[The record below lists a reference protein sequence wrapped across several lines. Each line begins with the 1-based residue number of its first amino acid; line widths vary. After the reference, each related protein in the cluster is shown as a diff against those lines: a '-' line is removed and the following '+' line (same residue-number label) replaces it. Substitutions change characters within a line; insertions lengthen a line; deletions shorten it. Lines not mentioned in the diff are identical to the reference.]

1 MTSSVATAV
10 PAVVSL
16 HLYGTT
22 GVLGAVNRMARDRSR
37 VRRLPGCS
45 FAKLLGTGSGATFTM
60 RDADLHH
67 WAILICWTDDGGPAR
82 FENSTTHRAWSKLTH
97 EQASFRLRPLAARGT
112 WSGHVPFGDPVA
124 ERWDGAVAAL
134 TRARIKPRHWP
145 TFWRAVPPVSADL
158 HAGGGVLQTLGI
170 GEAPVGLQ
178 GTFSI
183 WQNSAALNEFAYGR
197 SPHREVVRR
206 TAELGWYSEELFAR
220 FAVLE
225 TAGTYRG
232 QRVPQGR
239 SEEIGPLNPYG
250 HPS

>member
-1 MTSSVATAV
+1 VTSSVDTAV
-10 PAVVSL
+10 PAAVSL

-22 GVLGAVNRMARDRSR
+22 GVLAAVNRMARDRGR

-67 WAILICWTDDGGPAR
+67 WAILTCWTDHAGPAR
-82 FENSTTHRAWSKLTH
+82 FEASATHRAWSELSH

-112 WSGHVPFGDPVA
+112 WSGLTPFGDPVT
-124 ERWDGAVAAL
+124 ERWAGAVAAL

-145 TFWRAVPPVSADL
+145 TFWRAVPAVSADL
-158 HAGGGVLQTLGI
+158 HAGDGVLATIGI

-183 WQNSAALNEFAYGR
+183 WRDSTALNEFAYGR
-197 SPHREVVRR
+197 SPHQEVVRR
-206 TAELGWYSEELFAR
+206 TTELGWYAEELFAR
-220 FAVLE
+220 FAVLD
-225 TAGTYRG
+225 TSGTYRG
-232 QRVPQGR
+232 R
-239 SEEIGPLNPYG
+239 SVQLPRAGENGPLNP
-250 HPS
+250 

>member
-1 MTSSVATAV
+1 MTSSVTTAV

-22 GVLGAVNRMARDRSR
+22 GVLAAVNRMARDRSR

-67 WAILICWTDDGGPAR
+67 WAILTCWTDDAGPGR
-82 FENSTTHRAWSKLTH
+82 FEDSAIHRAWSDLSH
-97 EQASFRLRPLAARGT
+97 EQASFRLQPLAARGT
-112 WSGHVPFGDPVA
+112 WSGRTPFGDPVA
-124 ERWDGAVAAL
+124 PRWDGAVAAL

-145 TFWRAVPPVSADL
+145 TFWRAVPAVSADL
-158 HAGGGVLQTLGI
+158 HAGGGVLQTLGV

-183 WQNSAALNEFAYGR
+183 WRDSAALNEFAYGR
-197 SPHREVVRR
+197 SPHQEVVRR
-206 TAELGWYSEELFAR
+206 TAEVGWYAEELFAR

-225 TAGTYRG
+225 SSGTYRG
-232 QRVPQGR
+232 QSVQQARPV
-239 SEEIGPLNPYG
+239 ENGPLNP
-250 HPS
+250 